1 MSVSTNETLPV
12 SDFRPSA
19 KKNESEGTSSASSS
33 GQPRSSP
40 EKPFTRTFFQRND
53 PQMARARVIYIKGYI
68 GGTVLVIVTI
78 FAVFSIYW
86 GALWRVPCRPLETW
100 VVDFDG
106 GIVGL
111 SVVQTL
117 SAMSS
122 NDIQWATI
130 PASQFP
136 EGIDQLA
143 HEIVD
148 EAAWAAVAINSGSSR
163 ALEASLLN
171 PNASYDSS
179 SVMTLLADE
188 GRNENAYRN
197 LIRPTAQNQ
206 LDATSTIFAAQ
217 FARQIANLSTLPQL
231 MATSPQTVVKPIS
244 YTINNLVPFAQPVAT
259 AATFVGLIYVLILS
273 FFIVVSDQLSPGKD
287 FDVLILTLI
296 QKMIGWGAREVS
308 GLERTLTYRS
318 LVTLRLISCFIDYFF
333 VALFYSLL
341 NLAFKLDVFRNGLA
355 LESVI
360 TILKPRFIP
369 FFMILWVIANVSV
382 CVYPIDT
389 LPRLYRYGYAAPFY
403 NISRS
408 IRTIA
413 FGTKNNLALNFGVL
427 IVWVAISCVTLPV
440 FQWYARRKQMAE
452 VEEASKPREV
462 QDTTGQ
468 LRKEMVINLSGN
480 EESAYFP
487 ERREACRVASE
498 STREQ
503 HGKKHTTIPQAR
515 FRCLQA
521 GSTQSRGDRYN
532 QIQCGSL
539 YMSSTNQ
546 S

>member
-197 LIRPTAQNQ
+197 LIRPTAQTQ

-273 FFIVVSDQLSPGKD
+273 FFIV
-287 FDVLILTLI
+287 
-296 QKMIGWGAREVS
+296 MIGWGAREVS

-341 NLAFKLDVFRNGLA
+341 NLAFKLDVFRKFHRAGFVIFWMLGWVGMLAVGLA

-462 QDTTGQ
+462 Q
-468 LRKEMVINLSGN
+468 
-480 EESAYFP
+480 A
-487 ERREACRVASE
+487 
-498 STREQ
+498 
-503 HGKKHTTIPQAR
+503 
-515 FRCLQA
+515 
-521 GSTQSRGDRYN
+521 
-532 QIQCGSL
+532 
-539 YMSSTNQ
+539 
-546 S
+546 